1 MRSKFQSW
9 RTCLSQ
15 SLCFNLLQTYTQR
28 TFEEQTAKEDPTSQP
43 IRSNSQILTLC
54 TLSLQNHPKPA
65 RSCSLCKGFHQQ
77 YGLKSLVAGN
87 LGCRGS
93 YQQRSFHPA
102 NSYIKS
108 HLECSATTA
117 LGSTKPT
124 PAIQHH
130 LVSQIHLCKFTAPRA
145 VLRSRFNGSLLDLR
159 APTNHLWPLFQPEST
174 YQRMILGFCLQ
185 LWLKYLRSWKTRL
198 SSRVYKLLSGVPPL
212 SFPTPRP

>member
-1 MRSKFQSW
+1 MKCDQSSKFQSW

-43 IRSNSQILTLC
+43 ILSNSQILTLC

-65 RSCSLCKGFHQQ
+65 RSCGLCKGFHQQ

-87 LGCRGS
+87 LGVEAAISKGHSILQTATLRATRISGNQC
-93 YQQRSFHPA
+93 
-102 NSYIKS
+102 IECI
-108 HLECSATTA
+108 ECSATTA

-130 LVSQIHLCKFTAPRA
+130 LASQIHLCKFTAPRA

-174 YQRMILGFCLQ
+174 
-185 LWLKYLRSWKTRL
+185 
-198 SSRVYKLLSGVPPL
+198 
-212 SFPTPRP
+212 